1 MGYSLNNQT
10 YDRLKR
16 DIMTL
21 ELMPGEP
28 VSAAK
33 IAEKYNV
40 SRTPAR
46 EAIVRL
52 ETEALVDIY
61 PQIGTEISKI
71 DEDRAKQEWFV
82 RRTLEMG
89 VIDGLFKNVTDDDIS
104 KMREH
109 CHNMEIVSDRLN
121 IPDMTFEYLRC
132 DNDFHAIAYH
142 VAGQE
147 LAAGIV
153 GKSMTHYNRVR
164 LLVDMENA
172 NKDRTLSTH
181 AQLIRCIETGD
192 KESYRTLLAKHLGF
206 FERDIED
213 LRDRR
218 PELFR
223 SRDK

>member
-1 MGYSLNNQT
+1 MAYSLNNQT

-61 PQIGTEISKI
+61 PQVGTEISKI

-89 VIDGLFKNVTDDDIS
+89 VIDALFENVTADDIS
-104 KMREH
+104 RMHEH
-109 CHNMEIVSDRLN
+109 CHNMELVSDRLN
-121 IPDMTFEYLRC
+121 DPDMVFEYLRS
-132 DNDFHAIAYH
+132 DNDFHTIAYQ
-142 VAGQE
+142 VAGQN
-147 LAAGIV
+147 LAASIV
-153 GKSMTHYNRVR
+153 GNSMTHYNRVR

-181 AQLIRCIETGD
+181 AQLIRCIETRD
-192 KESYRTLLAKHLGF
+192 KENYRTLLSQHLGF
-206 FERDIED
+206 FERDIKV
-213 LRDRR
+213 LRERR
-218 PELFR
+218 PELF
-223 SRDK
+223 K

>member
-1 MGYSLNNQT
+1 MAYSLNDQT

-21 ELMPGEP
+21 VLMPGEP

-33 IAEKYNV
+33 IAERYNV

-61 PQIGTEISKI
+61 PQVGTEISKI
-71 DEDRAKQEWFV
+71 DEGRAKQEWFV
-82 RRTLEMG
+82 RKTLEMG
-89 VIDGLFKNVTDDDIS
+89 VIDGLFANVTADDLS
-104 KMREH
+104 RMREH
-109 CHNMEIVSDRLN
+109 CHKMELVSDRLSD
-121 IPDMTFEYLRC
+121 PDMTFEYLRG
-132 DNDFHAIAYH
+132 DNDFHNTAFH

-147 LAAGIV
+147 LAARIV
-153 GKSMTHYNRVR
+153 GNSMTHYNRVR

-172 NKDRTLSTH
+172 NKDRTLATH
-181 AQLIRCIETGD
+181 AQLIRCIETKD
-192 KESYRTLLAKHLGF
+192 KEAYRELLSVHLGY

-223 SRDK
+223 E

>member
-21 ELMPGEP
+21 ALMPGEP

-33 IAEKYNV
+33 IADRYNV

-61 PQIGTEISKI
+61 PQVGTEISKI
-71 DEDRAKQEWFV
+71 DEIRAKQEWFV

-89 VIDGLFKNVTDDDIS
+89 VIDGLFENVTADDIS
-104 KMREH
+104 GMHEY
-109 CHNMEIVSDRLN
+109 CHQMELVSDRLSD
-121 IPDMTFEYLRC
+121 PDMTFEYLRG
-132 DNDFHAIAYH
+132 DNEFHTIAFY
-142 VAGQE
+142 VAGQA
-147 LAAGIV
+147 LAASIV
-153 GKSMTHYNRVR
+153 GNSMTHYNRVR

-172 NKDRTLSTH
+172 NKDRTLATH
-181 AQLIRCIETGD
+181 AALIRCIETRD
-192 KESYRTLLAKHLGF
+192 KEGYRTLLTKHLGY

-213 LRDRR
+213 LRKKR
-218 PELFR
+218 PELF
-223 SRDK
+223 KE